1 MELRKNIKQIP
12 IGCVIFFFQTCELN
26 NRELLTDDVHILF
39 THIIT
44 LKILIL

>member
-1 MELRKNIKQIP
+1 MNGIKEKYQADW
-12 IGCVIFFFQTCELN
+12 GCDFFFQTWELN
-26 NRELLTDDVHILF
+26 MQELLTDDVHILF